1 MVKSE
6 LIERLAKRF
15 PDLTQ
20 ADAGAAVEQIL
31 RALTATLAAGGRI
44 EIRDFGCY
52 SVTIKPP
59 RLGRNPRTGE
69 AVFVPA
75 KASPHFKAGKL
86 MRDVVDTGKDLAP
99 P

>member
-69 AVFVPA
+69 AVSVPA

-86 MRDVVDTGKDLAP
+86 MRNVVDTGKDLAP